1 MKLQRSTVTNII
13 VNITSITI
21 VISSGLDAHN
31 AEWWHQSG
39 ACVSSPASNQSK
51 KIDITLK
58 ADGKIR
64 RLEVKLLL
72 LGAGE
77 AGKTTILKQMKL
89 MHASGFSSPEREA
102 FRGFVFSN
110 MVGAMQAI
118 LQAMDENDVALC
130 DQVNEKYLS
139 LFKTIPR
146 LTNGAQYPPEYQ
158 QAIKSLWTDSSVQQF
173 YNLGNTFALAD
184 NVKYF
189 FDAVD
194 RLYDPSYIPEDADIL
209 RCRVKSTGIT
219 ETTMFDVGGQR
230 SERKKWIHC
239 FEGVTAVLFLVAI
252 SGYDQ
257 CLVED
262 KDANQMEEAMMLF
275 DQICNSQWF
284 IDTAMIMFMNKTDIF
299 REKIKTSNITG
310 YFPDYSGPVGDYN
323 AAKEF
328 FRSKFMRLNRSE
340 NKEVYVHYTDA
351 TDTNL
356 LRNIMDS
363 VNDIILQRNGR
374 VTAL

>member
-1 MKLQRSTVTNII
+1 MSDRGS
-13 VNITSITI
+13 
-21 VISSGLDAHN
+21 
-31 AEWWHQSG
+31 
-39 ACVSSPASNQSK
+39 CVSTPSEDAQSRR
-51 KIDITLK
+51 IDIALR
-58 ADGKIR
+58 ADERAR

-77 AGKTTILKQMKL
+77 AGKTTIIKQMKL
-89 MHASGFSSPEREA
+89 MHASGFSLPEREA

-118 LQAMDENDVALC
+118 LGAMEDHNVALGYPENQKYI
-130 DQVNEKYLS
+130 QV
-139 LFKTIPR
+139 FTITPR
-146 LTNGAQYPPEYQ
+146 IASGAPYPPQYQ
-158 QAIKSLWTDSSVQQF
+158 QALKALWNDPSVQQV
-173 YNLGNTFALAD
+173 YHLGHTYALAD

-189 FDAVD
+189 FDSVD
-194 RLYDPSYIPEDADIL
+194 RLYKPDYMPDDADIL

-219 ETTMFDVGGQR
+219 ETTFHLGSLTYRMFDVGGQR

-284 IDTAMIMFMNKTDIF
+284 VDTSIILFMNKTDIF
-299 REKIKTSNITG
+299 RQKIQYSSIKA
-310 YFPDYSGPVGDYN
+310 YFPDYEGPDN
-323 AAKEF
+323 DMAEATEF
-328 FRSKFMRLNRSE
+328 FRKRFTRLNRSE
-340 NKEVYVHYTDA
+340 HKEVYVHYTDA

-356 LRNIMDS
+356 LRNIMAS
-363 VNDIILQRNGR
+363 VNDIIMARNVR
-374 VTAL
+374 ALAL

>member
-1 MKLQRSTVTNII
+1 M
-13 VNITSITI
+13 
-21 VISSGLDAHN
+21 A
-31 AEWWHQSG
+31 
-39 ACVSSPASNQSK
+39 
-51 KIDITLK
+51 LK
-58 ADGKIR
+58 ADGRLRK
-64 RLEVKLLL
+64 LEVKLLL

-77 AGKTTILKQMKL
+77 AGKTTIIKQMKL
-89 MHASGFSSPEREA
+89 MHASGFSGPEREA
-102 FRGFVFSN
+102 FRGFVFAN

-118 LQAMDENDVALC
+118 LQAMTDNHIALKNSK
-130 DQVNEKYLS
+130 NEKYLS
-139 LFKTIPR
+139 IFGSMPR
-146 LTNGAQYPPEYQ
+146 IASGTPFPPQYQE
-158 QAIKSLWTDSSVQQF
+158 AIKSLWRDPSVQQT
-173 YNLGNTFALAD
+173 YELGHTYALAD

-194 RLYDPSYIPEDADIL
+194 RLYRPDYIPDDADIL

-219 ETTMFDVGGQR
+219 ETTFHIGTLTYRMFDVGGQR

-262 KDANQMEEAMMLF
+262 KDANQMEEALMLF

-299 REKIKTSNITG
+299 REKIKQSSIST
-310 YFPDYSGPVGDYN
+310 YFPDYNGQEGDYSD
-323 AAKEF
+323 ATEF
-328 FRSKFMRLNRSE
+328 FRARFMRLNRSE
-340 NKEVYVHYTDA
+340 HKEVYVHYTDA

-356 LRNIMDS
+356 LRNIMSS
-363 VNDIILQRNGR
+363 VNDIILQRN
-374 VTAL
+374 VSVLAL

>member
-1 MKLQRSTVTNII
+1 M
-13 VNITSITI
+13 
-21 VISSGLDAHN
+21 
-31 AEWWHQSG
+31 
-39 ACVSSPASNQSK
+39 QSK
-51 KIDITLK
+51 KIDIGLK
-58 ADGKIR
+58 ADGRLR
-64 RLEVKLLL
+64 RSEVKLLL

-77 AGKTTILKQMKL
+77 AGKTTIIKQMKL
-89 MHASGFSSPEREA
+89 MHASGFSLAEREA
-102 FRGFVFSN
+102 FRGFVFAN
-110 MVGAMQAI
+110 MVGAMQSMI
-118 LQAMDENDVALC
+118 MAMDEHRVPFADRE
-130 DQVNEKYLS
+130 NEKYVAI
-139 LFKTIPR
+139 FRETPR
-146 LTNGAQYPPEYQ
+146 ITNGTPFPPQYQ
-158 QAIKSLWTDSSVQQF
+158 QAIKDLWKDASVQQI
-173 YNLGNTFALAD
+173 YQLGHTYALAD

-194 RLYDPSYIPEDADIL
+194 RIYDPSYIPDDADIL

-219 ETTMFDVGGQR
+219 ETTFHIGSLTYRMFDVGGQR

-262 KDANQMEEAMMLF
+262 KDANQMEEALMLF

-299 REKIKTSNITG
+299 RAKIKYSSIRTC
-310 YFPDYSGPVGDYN
+310 FPDYTGPEGDYEQ
-323 AAKEF
+323 ALEF
-328 FRSKFMRLNRSE
+328 FRARFMRLNRSE

-363 VNDIILQRNGR
+363 VNDIILARNTS
-374 VTAL
+374 VLAL

>member
-1 MKLQRSTVTNII
+1 
-13 VNITSITI
+13 
-21 VISSGLDAHN
+21 
-31 AEWWHQSG
+31 G
-39 ACVSSPASNQSK
+39 ACVSTPADSQSK
-51 KIDITLK
+51 KIDIALK
-58 ADGKIR
+58 ADGKLR

-89 MHASGFSSPEREA
+89 MHASGFSCPEREA
-102 FRGFVFSN
+102 FRTYVFSN

-118 LQAMDENDVALC
+118 IQVMEESGVTLSNREND
-130 DQVNEKYLS
+130 KYLP
-139 LFKTIPR
+139 LFYTLPR
-146 LTNGAQYPPEYQ
+146 LSSGAAYPPEYQ
-158 QAIKSLWTDSSVQQF
+158 QAIKSLWADSSIRHF
-173 YNLGNTFALAD
+173 YELGNTFALAD

-194 RLYDPSYIPEDADIL
+194 RLYDPKYIPEDADII

-219 ETTMFDVGGQR
+219 ETLFHVGTLTYRMFDVGGQR

-262 KDANQMEEAMMLF
+262 KDSNQMEEALMLF

-299 REKIKTSNITG
+299 REKIKTSSIKA
-310 YFPDYSGPVGDYN
+310 YFPDYTGQEGDYN

-328 FRSKFMRLNRSE
+328 FRSRFMRLNRSE

-356 LRNIMDS
+356 LRNIMES
-363 VNDIILQRNGR
+363 VNDIILQRNIR
-374 VTAL
+374 VMAL